1 MSQRSY
7 ISHIRQYFN
16 TFILNTSYFKP
27 ITCHL
32 LYLFLLQTVEGI
44 LKVEYSGGPGYREKY
59 CRCSSVAFNIEV
71 LPSLVFHK
79 WDVMLSER

>member
-44 LKVEYSGGPGYREKY
+44 LKVEYSFTVFVLITDSRRYIEGGIFIYRI
-59 CRCSSVAFNIEV
+59 CSYY
-71 LPSLVFHK
+71 
-79 WDVMLSER
+79 RQ